1 MPEPLSNPG
10 SSTLEAGPPPYAP
23 GRSSTPASSKMD
35 QELRTAYAA
44 MKGLSMGCIPDAP
57 TLELLQSIQFGLQS
71 LMMMMETKISKLCT

>member
-1 MPEPLSNPG
+1 
-10 SSTLEAGPPPYAP
+10 
-23 GRSSTPASSKMD
+23 MD

-44 MKGLSMGCIPDAP
+44 MKGLSMGFIPDAP